1 MLSVYTP
8 FTFNFPCI
16 VKFYDKRRP
25 ESKLRSVV
33 FPDPDGP
40 KIAVKVFG

>member
-8 FTFNFPCI
+8 FTFNFPWI
-16 VKFYDKRRP
+16 LKFYDNSRP
-25 ESKLRSVV
+25 ESKLRRVV

-40 KIAVKVFG
+40 KIAVNVFG